1 MKSNQPTHEKL
12 PSLNDIISPTK
23 ETEANKETL
32 KETQIIEQ
40 INTNNI
46 PVINIELN
54 PSSTLTENQT
64 STSNVYESPKVV
76 KITKTITTN
85 AQPVTETHVSRK
97 IITTTSKG
105 PQTNYTQNSRYVNTN
120 KNTNNNAPNIPTY
133 TAPRS
138 SQTKIITKTNT
149 VNTNYSKPST
159 KSTVISN
166 VITKTNT
173 NAYNNR
179 YANPNQNNTRVN
191 NNNIIINTDTNN
203 KNNQGYTKYQ
213 SQSQNNQ
220 PTRMINSHSYSGNRI
235 QPKRPEVPSS
245 YYKPRAK
252 SPEPGSIKRKTINRG
267 KPIENIQITHIIYSS
282 RPLEFHITEDLNM
295 ENLEKEPIQI
305 TESDRINL
313 QKSGKVDVYCSCD
326 KIEIVKPEVNL
337 DGKLTHYQHCQGI
350 GMTDD
355 TSDKINPKYY
365 SSEIKTLEPLIFT
378 TGEPIIEILEFR
390 SAGKNYTT
398 TQTIT
403 KTQIK
408 PVTNY
413 SNNRG
418 QSNYTQSRGYT
429 NTSNNNYNKNT
440 NLKSNTNT
448 NNRGVGNTIKTTS
461 TSSNYRVNTGGD
473 GSGKIVKETTT
484 KVNMGKRSQFIN
496 NQVKPVSSTS
506 TEKIIINQNNF
517 FKK

>member
-23 ETEANKETL
+23 ETEPNKETL

-40 INTNNI
+40 INNNNI
-46 PVINIELN
+46 PVIQLDLN
-54 PSSTLTENQT
+54 QNSTLTENQT
-64 STSNVYESPKVV
+64 STSNVYESPKVI
-76 KITKTITTN
+76 KITKNITTN
-85 AQPVTETHVSRK
+85 AQPVTETQVTRK

-133 TAPRS
+133 SAPRTG
-138 SQTKIITKTNT
+138 QTKIITKTNT
-149 VNTNYSKPST
+149 VNSKYTKPGT

-173 NAYNNR
+173 DAYNR
-179 YANPNQNNTRVN
+179 YANPNSNNIRVN
-191 NNNIIINTDTNN
+191 NNNIIINNTNN

-220 PTRMINSHSYSGNRI
+220 PTRILNSHSYSGNRI

-305 TESDRINL
+305 TESDRNNF
-313 QKSGKVDVYCSCD
+313 QKSGKVEVSCSCD

-365 SSEIKTLEPLIFT
+365 SSEIKALEPLIFT

-418 QSNYTQSRGYT
+418 QSSYTQSRGYT
-429 NTSNNNYNKNT
+429 NTSKSNNKNT
-440 NLKSNTNT
+440 NLKTNN

-484 KVNMGKRSQFIN
+484 KVNMGRRSQFIN

-506 TEKIIINQNNF
+506 TEKIIINQNSF